1 MFPSQSVFSWTQ
13 VIPHSNIHSL
23 HHWYKRG
30 YQLSIICLRL
40 RVDSLLHCRGEWESN
55 PFRST
60 DGRFF
65 LSQCI
70 RISKTTVIA
79 AFIDS
84 VFDGFRDEKDSGP
97 LTLTHL
103 YLLIGCAL
111 PVWLSLS
118 GTKTDVLFPA
128 CAGVISIG
136 LGDSAAS
143 ICGSYLGRNKWPGSK
158 KSYEGTAAAFVTQSI
173 GSIFIFHY
181 FYPHQI
187 LQFTGFLV
195 IAATCL
201 LVSLVEA
208 FTREI
213 DNLVLSLYFYISFQ
227 GLSLMCNI
235 LKEPTQVVSTE

>member
-1 MFPSQSVFSWTQ
+1 M
-13 VIPHSNIHSL
+13 
-23 HHWYKRG
+23 
-30 YQLSIICLRL
+30 
-40 RVDSLLHCRGEWESN
+40 
-55 PFRST
+55 
-60 DGRFF
+60 
-65 LSQCI
+65 
-70 RISKTTVIA
+70 IA

-97 LTLTHL
+97 LTLTHV

-111 PVWLSLS
+111 PVWLSLGAT
-118 GTKTDVLFPA
+118 GTNISFQA

-143 ICGSYLGRNKWPGSK
+143 ICGSYLGRNKWPASK

-181 FYPHQI
+181 FYPDQI
-187 LQFTGFLV
+187 LELTGFLV

-201 LVSLVEA
+201 FVSLVEA

-235 LKEPTQVVSTE
+235 SKQTVDAI